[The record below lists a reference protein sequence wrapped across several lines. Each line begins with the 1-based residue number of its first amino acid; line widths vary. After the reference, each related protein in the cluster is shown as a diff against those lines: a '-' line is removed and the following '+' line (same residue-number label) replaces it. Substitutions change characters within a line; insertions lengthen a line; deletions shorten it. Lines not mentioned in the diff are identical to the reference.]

1 MAKVRTPLL
10 SFGARG
16 QLAKTLVFTPWKGL
30 DNVREYVVPANPNT
44 ADQVTQRTLFA
55 ANVLGWRTY
64 FVNALQRAAW
74 NRLASALKTPMSG
87 FNRAMQAMNLIV
99 SSDAD
104 ASFALSSAAAA
115 GNTLDVTMINA
126 DDGAQGDEAGN
137 FEVWVGNSPT
147 SLLYLETQAIAAG
160 VISTSD
166 LGDLDDVK
174 YVELRKGGSSRS
186 GIMKVTLIA

>member
-44 ADQVTQRTLFA
+44 ADQVTQRSLFSDC
-55 ANVLGWRTY
+55 VLSWRTY
-64 FVNALQRAAW
+64 FTNAPQRASW
-74 NRLASALKTPMSG
+74 NRLASAMKTPMSG
-87 FNRAMQAMNLIV
+87 FNRAMEAMLKIC

-104 ASFALSSAAAA
+104 ASFANGTVAAA
-115 GNTLDVTMINA
+115 GNTVDATMLNA

-137 FEVWVGNSPT
+137 FEIWVGTSAT

-174 YVELRKGGSSRS
+174 YVDIRKGGYSRS
-186 GIMKVTLIA
+186 GIVKVTLIA